1 MAGASHLPALA
12 ASAAGASKHTKC
24 RENAIVSRKEKGI
37 DMSDVWVANH
47 DGTDI
52 VRARDISEV
61 GLDYDGNVTAR
72 LVGREGTVVTLV
84 AHRADHGEQ
93 QPGDLHRQLV
103 RVIAELSDAS
113 GAHLVRPV
121 YAESSGWQWVSEPL

>member
-1 MAGASHLPALA
+1 
-12 ASAAGASKHTKC
+12 
-24 RENAIVSRKEKGI
+24 VSRKEEGI
-37 DMSDVWVANH
+37 DMSDVWVASH

-84 AHRADHGEQ
+84 AHRADHSEQ

-103 RVIAELSDAS
+103 RVVAELSDSS

-121 YAESSGWQWVSEPL
+121 YAEPSGWQWVRESL

>member
-1 MAGASHLPALA
+1 M
-12 ASAAGASKHTKC
+12 
-24 RENAIVSRKEKGI
+24 VSRKEEGM

-52 VRARDISEV
+52 VRARDISSV

-84 AHRADHGEQ
+84 AHRADHSEQ
-93 QPGDLHRQLV
+93 QPGDLHRQLIGV
-103 RVIAELSDAS
+103 VAELSDSS
-113 GAHLVRPV
+113 GAHLVWPV
-121 YAESSGWQWVSEPL
+121 YAESSGWRWVSEPL